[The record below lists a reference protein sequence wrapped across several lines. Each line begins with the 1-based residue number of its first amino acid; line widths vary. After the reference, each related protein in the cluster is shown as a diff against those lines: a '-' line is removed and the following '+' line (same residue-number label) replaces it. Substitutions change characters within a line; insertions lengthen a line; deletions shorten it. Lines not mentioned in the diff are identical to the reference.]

1 MENAPR
7 NAERLLWV
15 GLLLTVLLLLLAALL
30 ASLKVKRARGQS
42 SAPLPVISQVAPF
55 TLTNQLGKAVTLRDL
70 QGHVWVADI
79 IFTRCAGPCPRM
91 TRQMSLL
98 QAALPT
104 NSPTRLVTLTTD
116 PKFDTPEVLHAYGKR
131 FGADEN
137 RWMFL
142 TGTAESIAKVAID
155 SLKLTAI
162 EKKPEEQQ
170 SPEDLFIHS
179 TIFVLVDRQGRL
191 RGVFETDVPEGFD
204 RVRERILQAIR
215 RLERES

>member
-1 MENAPR
+1 MENTPR
-7 NAERLLWV
+7 NAERLIWV
-15 GLLLTVLLLLLAALL
+15 GLLLTVVLLLLAAML
-30 ASLKVKRARGQS
+30 AVLKVKRGQQS

-55 TLTNQLGKAVTLRDL
+55 TLTNQQGKATTLADL
-70 QGHVWVADI
+70 KGHVWVADI

-98 QAALPT
+98 QAALPKD
-104 NSPTRLVTLTTD
+104 NSTRLVTLTTD
-116 PKFDTPEVLHAYGKR
+116 PKYDTPDVLRAYGKK
-131 FGADEN
+131 FGADDN

-142 TGTAESIAKVAID
+142 TGTPQAIASLAAD

-162 EKKPEEQQ
+162 EKKPQEQQ

-179 TIFVLVDRQGRL
+179 TIFVLVDKQGRL
-191 RGVFETDVPEGFD
+191 RAAFETDVPEGFD
-204 RVRERILQAIR
+204 RVREQILQAIG